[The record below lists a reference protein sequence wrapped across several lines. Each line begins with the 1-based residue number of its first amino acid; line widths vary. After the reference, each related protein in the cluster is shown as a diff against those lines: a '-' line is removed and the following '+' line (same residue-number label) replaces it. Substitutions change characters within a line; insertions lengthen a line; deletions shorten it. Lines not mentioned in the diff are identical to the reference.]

1 MTDQMAVLGSEGTF
15 CDAAFAAYCKERKL
29 SLTEN
34 FCPTFEETFHA
45 VGKDCEYG
53 ILPIENTLDG
63 YVQRT
68 LDLLLECRQQHLQII
83 DEITVP
89 VQFSL
94 VARTHSLEEIKQL
107 YVQFKS
113 NGQCRKIIQ
122 QLPHARII
130 TTETNVESYEK
141 ILHGQEG
148 DAAIIPHHLFS
159 DTSFPFGIENV
170 TDRENN
176 FTRFFLLHHTK
187 NDGCSFKRPTCGK
200 TIKSALYFLP
210 QVDDKPGLLHEFLSE
225 FSKRQINLISIMS
238 RPTKQRIGTYH
249 FYMEIQA
256 LADQWDYV
264 CEAYE
269 ILGKRYPIQ
278 VLGMYSV

>member
-1 MTDQMAVLGSEGTF
+1 LTDQMAVLGSEGTF

-29 SLTEN
+29 SLTEH

-94 VARTHSLEEIKQL
+94 VARTHSFEEIKQL

-159 DTSFPFGIENV
+159 DTLFPFGIENV

-187 NDGCSFKRPTCGK
+187 NDGCLFKRPACGK

-249 FYMEIQA
+249 FYMEIHA
-256 LADQWDYV
+256 PAEQWDYV